1 MRSTLEFLGNAM
13 AYGQWCGDGAVDE
26 PPTTEQNAA
35 GHSRSETF
43 VTVYRTLL
51 AERRA
56 EAQIGGC
63 QILQS
68 DGLRYAA
75 FRHVVVMDA

>member
-1 MRSTLEFLGNAM
+1 M
-13 AYGQWCGDGAVDE
+13 QWPTVNGAVTGQLTSPR
-26 PPTTEQNAA
+26 PPSKMLRDIQ
-35 GHSRSETF
+35 RETF

-68 DGLRYAA
+68 DGLRYAP

>member
-1 MRSTLEFLGNAM
+1 MLRDI
-13 AYGQWCGDGAVDE
+13 Q
-26 PPTTEQNAA
+26 
-35 GHSRSETF
+35 RETF

-68 DGLRYAA
+68 DGLRYAP